1 MTVSGSDLKIGDA
14 QAASWK
20 DETSQS
26 CKVEITFTPAGGS
39 SKTITSGEK
48 IAEAGK
54 LTVKVTDDAGNS
66 SSKEITLTTIDSVPP
81 EISVEID
88 EVNVI
93 AGLAVT
99 IDGGQLKIGAQAVAS
114 WKDDYSEE
122 CEVSLTYTTTEGAEE
137 QTVEPGSILSNAG
150 KLTLSITDSQ
160 GNEAKAE
167 IALTSIAVTGLESLK
182 DRDFQVDSKTSLLE
196 GVTITESLT
205 LVKTEITSGTT
216 GETATIEDPA
226 NFIPELP
233 GTASLTL
240 TLSRPDGTLIT
251 ETLEGLT
258 IRPLVYSTEGL
269 TIKPLDYYAP
279 TLKTADVINEHFQ
292 WYNVLTEKT
301 KVFIYKHILTSYIA
315 SERYKKD
322 NMEYIIMGE
331 VPKGGKYEN
340 I

>member
-26 CKVEITFTPAGGS
+26 CKVEITFTPTGGS

-81 EISVEID
+81 EISVAIEEI
-88 EVNVI
+88 NVV

-99 IDGGQLKIGAQAVAS
+99 IEGGQLKIGDQAVAS

-122 CEVSLTYTTTEGAEE
+122 CEIKLFFATEGVEE
-137 QTVEPGSILSNAG
+137 QTIESGSILSSAG
-150 KLTLSITDSQ
+150 TLTLTVTDSQ
-160 GNEAKAE
+160 GNESTLE
-167 IALTSIAVTGLESLK
+167 IALTSVAVTGLEALK

-258 IRPLVYSTEGL
+258 I
-269 TIKPLDYYAP
+269 KPLDYYAP

>member
-39 SKTITSGEK
+39 SKTITSGDK

-66 SSKEITLTTIDSVPP
+66 SSKEISL
-81 EISVEID
+81 ISV
-88 EVNVI
+88 
-93 AGLAVT
+93 
-99 IDGGQLKIGAQAVAS
+99 
-114 WKDDYSEE
+114 
-122 CEVSLTYTTTEGAEE
+122 
-137 QTVEPGSILSNAG
+137 
-150 KLTLSITDSQ
+150 
-160 GNEAKAE
+160 
-167 IALTSIAVTGLESLK
+167 AVTGLEALK
-182 DRDFQVDSKTSLLE
+182 DSGFQVDSKTSLLE
-196 GVTITESLT
+196 GVTITEGLT

-216 GETATIEDPA
+216 GETVTIEDPA

-258 IRPLVYSTEGL
+258 IRPLVYST
-269 TIKPLDYYAP
+269 P
-279 TLKTADVINEHFQ
+279 TFETADYINEDYSWF
-292 WYNVLTEKT
+292 NVLSRKT
-301 KVFIYKHILTSYIA
+301 KAFIRLHLLTSYINA
-315 SERYKKD
+315 EWFRKE
-322 NMEYIIMGE
+322 NMVYIMIGE
-331 VPKGGKYEN
+331 VPASFECED
-340 I
+340 IADS

>member
-39 SKTITSGEK
+39 SKTITSGDK

-81 EISVEID
+81 EISVAIEEI
-88 EVNVI
+88 NVV

-99 IDGGQLKIGAQAVAS
+99 IEGGQLKIGDQAIAS

-196 GVTITESLT
+196 GVTITEGLT
-205 LVKTEITSGTT
+205 LVKTEISSGTT
-216 GETATIEDPA
+216 GETVTVDDPTA
-226 NFIPELP
+226 FTPELP
-233 GTASLTL
+233 GAFSMTL
-240 TLSRPDGTLIT
+240 SLSRPDGSLIT
-251 ETLEGLT
+251 ETVEGPT
-258 IRPLVYSTEGL
+258 IRPLVYST
-269 TIKPLDYYAP
+269 P
-279 TLKTADVINEHFQ
+279 TFETADYINEDYSWF
-292 WYNVLTEKT
+292 NVLSRKT
-301 KVFIYKHILTSYIA
+301 KAFIRLHLLTSYINA
-315 SERYKKD
+315 EWFRKE
-322 NMEYIIMGE
+322 NMVYIMIGE
-331 VPKGGKYEN
+331 VPASFECED
-340 I
+340 IADS